1 MLKKELLD
9 FCLEKNI
16 LLDNFLID
24 KLKDYDIEQIKIFLN
39 KLKNYSGKKFLNK
52 SLIENNQEII
62 NKFIDEIS
70 INKDKNFLKLKEK
83 IGIMNF
89 QSFKKIEKNNETN
102 DFEAK
107 VKVSLSSPSI
117 PKSLEV
123 KDFVVHFKNRY
134 EDLKNIMQDRPEF
147 ENLVS
152 IGKISNDKQKISVI
166 GMVAEKKM
174 TKNGNLMLEIED
186 LTGRIKVLVSSNKK
200 ELLKEADDIT
210 LDAVLGFK
218 GLGNNEII
226 FVNDII
232 FPETM
237 LAERK
242 KGPLEEY
249 ALFIGDIH
257 FGSHNFLEKDF
268 QKFIDFLNDEKK
280 EESYISKIKY
290 LFIVGDL
297 ITGVGN
303 YPNQEKDLLVVDLEE
318 QFQKIANLLRKIRK
332 DIKIIISPGNHDCV
346 RLMEPQPLLSEKY
359 AWPIYELENVI
370 VTENPAV
377 VNIGEREG
385 FPGFDV
391 LTYHGFSFPYYANN
405 IPKLMLEKTMNNP
418 VKIIEYLL
426 KNRHLAPTHTST
438 QYFPNKKDSL
448 LIRKVPDIILS
459 GHTHKSGVVHNNNVL
474 IISVSS
480 WEGLTPYQEKF
491 GNTPDHSKVPM
502 FNLKTRQIKILD
514 FENLNDKD
522 GIKRYKEKNEK

>member
-1 MLKKELLD
+1 MLKEKLLN
-9 FCLEKNI
+9 FSLEKNI
-16 LLDNFLID
+16 LLDNFLLNI
-24 KLKDYDIEQIKIFLN
+24 LKDYDFESIQIFLE
-39 KLKNYSGKKFLNK
+39 KLKNYTGKKFLNK
-52 SLIENNQEII
+52 SLIDNNKKII
-62 NKFIDEIS
+62 NKFIEEIS
-70 INKDKNFLKLKEK
+70 VIKDKNFLSLKEK
-83 IGIMNF
+83 LNIDD
-89 QSFKKIEKNNETN
+89 FKKEVKIVESDKNNN
-102 DFEAK
+102 FEGK
-107 VKVSLSSPSI
+107 VKISNSNPTI
-117 PKSLEV
+117 PKKLEV
-123 KDFVVHFKNRY
+123 KDFVIHFKNRY

-147 ENLVS
+147 ENLIS

-186 LTGRIKVLVSSNKK
+186 LTGRIKVLISSNKK
-200 ELLKEADDIT
+200 ELLEEAENIT

-218 GLGNNEII
+218 GLGNSDII
-226 FVNDII
+226 FSNDII
-232 FPETM
+232 FPETI
-237 LAERK
+237 LSERK

-268 QKFIDFLNDEKK
+268 QKFINFLNGKVSND
-280 EESYISKIKY
+280 SYISKIKY
-290 LFIVGDL
+290 LFIIGDL

-303 YPNQEKDLLVVDLEE
+303 YPNQEKDLLIVDLEE
-318 QFQKIANLLRKIRK
+318 QFQKMADLLGQIRK

-359 AWPIYELENVI
+359 AWPLYELENVI

-405 IPKLMLEKTMNNP
+405 IPKLMLEKTMNDP
-418 VKIIEYLL
+418 VKIMKYLL
-426 KNRHLAPTHTST
+426 KNRHLAPTHAST

-448 LIRKVPDIILS
+448 LIRKVPDILVS
-459 GHTHKSGVVHNNNVL
+459 GHTHKSGVVHNDNVL
-474 IISVSS
+474 LISVSS

-491 GNTPDHSKVPM
+491 GNTPDHGKVPM
-502 FNLKTRQIKILD
+502 FNLKTRQVKILD
-514 FENLNDKD
+514 FENLDEGD
-522 GIKRYKEKNEK
+522 GIKRYKEDEK